1 MGLPMT
7 TDLRRGSQPGCNETV
22 NGRGK
27 TGGGVDMN
35 QRNTKNEGAGLRPD
49 EACTIDGV
57 EYVVDACLPRGYCRG
72 HRNDDPALTFVFRNT
87 PLEHSDIWQ
96 AVAQDRSAYGSRHPM
111 FPELAYAGDDGI
123 VLEDV
128 AGNPVP
134 TGLPLPRAI
143 RILEEV
149 RREMRFMAAAMHVAV
164 TDIRPDDL
172 VLTEEGHTRLWCF
185 PALSP
190 FEPPTETRRGHV
202 PAADQASERNCVF
215 VWGALLYTL
224 VTGAPFPSE
233 GLDYKALASLQVPGL
248 PQLLKATVGGS
259 NSLTQWAGFRNR
271 PSELLALG
279 KACQAMVRPA
289 LPRYRIGTAT
299 TIGRNPDR
307 LYNEDAYGIVQ
318 GLIECH
324 EASGHLIRACVA
336 DGCGGDSHGEM
347 ASHAAVHAFCHG
359 PVPQSLKNPAEQ
371 AQWTRSLGWAAH
383 DAVMGHMV
391 ERRDGFCRFT
401 SGGVMHPHDC
411 CMMVAPDRVCTITE
425 PHDCCM
431 RTTRHGTTTLTGI
444 VVMDDR
450 LTMAHVGDSRAYLHS
465 QARGLEL
472 LSVDH
477 TEGGGLERALG
488 DTRTELLPSDYVD
501 TLASRPW
508 PEGEH
513 SSWGEPHSPSWLRLS
528 IGDLVVLVSDG
539 VWGAWRPRL
548 GIWGLLD
555 NDDTPKVRFPDVL
568 AGVIADADSAP
579 QAVADTL
586 IERVLETRADDNAT
600 VVAVQRTA

>member
-1 MGLPMT
+1 
-7 TDLRRGSQPGCNETV
+7 
-22 NGRGK
+22 
-27 TGGGVDMN
+27 
-35 QRNTKNEGAGLRPD
+35 
-49 EACTIDGV
+49 
-57 EYVVDACLPRGYCRG
+57 
-72 HRNDDPALTFVFRNT
+72 
-87 PLEHSDIWQ
+87 
-96 AVAQDRSAYGSRHPM
+96 
-111 FPELAYAGDDGI
+111 
-123 VLEDV
+123 
-128 AGNPVP
+128 
-134 TGLPLPRAI
+134 
-143 RILEEV
+143 
-149 RREMRFMAAAMHVAV
+149 
-164 TDIRPDDL
+164 
-172 VLTEEGHTRLWCF
+172 
-185 PALSP
+185 
-190 FEPPTETRRGHV
+190 
-202 PAADQASERNCVF
+202 
-215 VWGALLYTL
+215 
-224 VTGAPFPSE
+224 
-233 GLDYKALASLQVPGL
+233 
-248 PQLLKATVGGS
+248 
-259 NSLTQWAGFRNR
+259 
-271 PSELLALG
+271 
-279 KACQAMVRPA
+279 
-289 LPRYRIGTAT
+289 
-299 TIGRNPDR
+299 
-307 LYNEDAYGIVQ
+307 
-318 GLIECH
+318 
-324 EASGHLIRACVA
+324 
-336 DGCGGDSHGEM
+336 
-347 ASHAAVHAFCHG
+347 
-359 PVPQSLKNPAEQ
+359 
-371 AQWTRSLGWAAH
+371 
-383 DAVMGHMV
+383 
-391 ERRDGFCRFT
+391 
-401 SGGVMHPHDC
+401 
-411 CMMVAPDRVCTITE
+411 MMVAPDRVCTITE